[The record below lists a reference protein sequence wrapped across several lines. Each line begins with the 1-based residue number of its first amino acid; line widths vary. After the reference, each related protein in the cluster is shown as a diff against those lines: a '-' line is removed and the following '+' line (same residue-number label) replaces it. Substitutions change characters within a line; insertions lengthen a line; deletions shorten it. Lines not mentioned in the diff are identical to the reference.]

1 MQPSYIYHSNL
12 FNSTYFERVLSDEA
26 FPRKRELSLDGHDR
40 LEKLIGLWLSVRPL
54 FVKDLPESKY
64 KDIPCVGL
72 PASLEMNSR
81 TNEDDVENRL
91 VLPVYEEVLGFECQ
105 KQQSMELT
113 GLSNEI
119 QKRTKKPDLV
129 IFPDKQKKRAALNL
143 VDEHKK
149 AVCAISFC
157 SDADFIVD
165 AKKFSKG
172 IGADE
177 ESGIPK
183 EGSAAQDIEQVS
195 RYLQGCGKKWGV
207 LTNGRCWRLMRAG
220 APRDHLRFDL
230 VLFLEHIIS
239 RENLSES
246 SKIQNQMIRDEDLAV
261 FNLFWY
267 FFGLPAV
274 SGGYLDLL
282 LSESEANTRRVKDI
296 LRENAH
302 IAVQEIAQGFLR
314 HPENGYPEKPGQA
327 QLDHLR
333 EISLVFLYRLLFVL
347 KAEAQGL
354 LKLKDDKGA
363 PTLYAKF
370 LATKAV
376 FELIHKCSASDR
388 TQISNGFNLLKS
400 LFDAVNTGS
409 TQYDVPAYNGGLFD
423 PENYAELDKMKL
435 TDDAVYAVLNRLIY
449 LDEAEPV
456 PYADLDVRDF
466 GDIYEGLL
474 EQRLVLEKVGQSHT
488 LSLRNKKGERKASGS
503 YFTPDSLVDH
513 VVRATIQ
520 PLLDECG
527 NDPEKILALKVLDP
541 SMGSGHFLVKTVDV
555 MAWHL
560 TLTCKPLDKTVLD
573 DNGPE
578 EYTYWKHKVVENCI
592 YGIDFNPMAVELAK
606 VALWLHTASYGH
618 PLSFIDNHLKCGN
631 SLVGASLSCIA
642 RPSLKSKTTKEA
654 SAWVVLKNE
663 DAKDVPAGK
672 TKNKSA
678 PKGNQQILLPFPID
692 TSLFSGILES
702 VNNIL
707 RSSSRTPSDVKAK
720 RTQYLNDVNV
730 RLKAHRILCDLWC
743 AQWFIPEP
751 DDESVA
757 VYESARGLYAR
768 VKQICGI
775 TDHDQRSEALN
786 EVLLHPFLK
795 RVIAARKEGYGPKPM
810 RFFHW
815 QLEFPEAA
823 FTEQG
828 ILKKDHF
835 GFDAIVGNPPWD
847 KIKPAKRDFYGPFND
862 DVANRQGPSL
872 DALIRDMEDEQP
884 ELAEGWRA
892 YETMTK
898 QLTWFLGN
906 AGIYKHQT
914 AFVEG
919 KKTGG
924 DPDLFKFFVERSWQG
939 VAEKGRIGLVLPAT
953 IWQAQGCTGLRRLL
967 FEKASVESLYTF
979 ENYRKWAFDIH
990 SSFKFTTLEF
1000 SRKKPKEGHSFPAAF
1015 MLRDTRVLEGKMQDR
1030 VLSLNLDFI
1039 ASISPESLAL
1049 IDNRSDMEVRLIE
1062 RLHQNFPALGSEDSG
1077 WNITYRREL
1086 DMTNDA
1092 WLFKTREWMASRGFT
1107 RLRPEKNKEGQW
1119 VQKKYPDSRT
1129 VILPDDLPQGGEYWV
1144 SANESWYRA
1153 RGYAERKQH
1162 FNGKERTVFYHP
1174 DDNAK
1179 KDRKTNDPDRILP
1192 GEIYFPLYEG
1202 RMVHIFDH
1210 SQKAYVSGE
1219 GRKAIWQEQG
1229 MEQRAITPRVF
1240 VCKVDAEKEADV
1252 RIGFCDVTGATNERS
1267 ILSAIIS
1274 SCVLAGNTV
1283 ATLEGLTVKEN
1294 LILLS
1299 VFTSFC
1305 ADYLIRQ
1312 RVSQHLNWT
1321 YVSNL
1326 VVPNCKD
1333 IEEDTRNDLAHKAAI
1348 LSCTTPELAEV
1359 WNAVHP
1365 EEAWT
1370 YESAER
1376 DLWKR
1381 AELRA
1386 EIDAIV
1392 AELYGLSVEEYA
1404 MVLTGFP
1411 LLDRDQPALPG
1422 DAFLTEGDEKSK
1434 KGVEGES
1441 WFERDWGI
1449 FEIKPRSFITRDF
1462 ALLTYMKRKA
1472 YPLPQ
1477 DLGAWFRDKV
1487 GLDPEGPLSRFMIG
1501 AVVDLEERVATAKEK
1516 GAIPY
1521 VPTSRG

>member
-1 MQPSYIYHSNL
+1 
-12 FNSTYFERVLSDEA
+12 
-26 FPRKRELSLDGHDR
+26 
-40 LEKLIGLWLSVRPL
+40 
-54 FVKDLPESKY
+54 
-64 KDIPCVGL
+64 
-72 PASLEMNSR
+72 
-81 TNEDDVENRL
+81 
-91 VLPVYEEVLGFECQ
+91 
-105 KQQSMELT
+105 
-113 GLSNEI
+113 
-119 QKRTKKPDLV
+119 
-129 IFPDKQKKRAALNL
+129 
-143 VDEHKK
+143 
-149 AVCAISFC
+149 
-157 SDADFIVD
+157 
-165 AKKFSKG
+165 
-172 IGADE
+172 
-177 ESGIPK
+177 
-183 EGSAAQDIEQVS
+183 
-195 RYLQGCGKKWGV
+195 
-207 LTNGRCWRLMRAG
+207 
-220 APRDHLRFDL
+220 
-230 VLFLEHIIS
+230 
-239 RENLSES
+239 
-246 SKIQNQMIRDEDLAV
+246 
-261 FNLFWY
+261 
-267 FFGLPAV
+267 
-274 SGGYLDLL
+274 
-282 LSESEANTRRVKDI
+282 
-296 LRENAH
+296 
-302 IAVQEIAQGFLR
+302 
-314 HPENGYPEKPGQA
+314 
-327 QLDHLR
+327 
-333 EISLVFLYRLLFVL
+333 
-347 KAEAQGL
+347 
-354 LKLKDDKGA
+354 
-363 PTLYAKF
+363 
-370 LATKAV
+370 
-376 FELIHKCSASDR
+376 
-388 TQISNGFNLLKS
+388 
-400 LFDAVNTGS
+400 
-409 TQYDVPAYNGGLFD
+409 
-423 PENYAELDKMKL
+423 
-435 TDDAVYAVLNRLIY
+435 
-449 LDEAEPV
+449 
-456 PYADLDVRDF
+456 
-466 GDIYEGLL
+466 
-474 EQRLVLEKVGQSHT
+474 
-488 LSLRNKKGERKASGS
+488 
-503 YFTPDSLVDH
+503 
-513 VVRATIQ
+513 
-520 PLLDECG
+520 
-527 NDPEKILALKVLDP
+527 
-541 SMGSGHFLVKTVDV
+541 
-555 MAWHL
+555 
-560 TLTCKPLDKTVLD
+560 
-573 DNGPE
+573 
-578 EYTYWKHKVVENCI
+578 
-592 YGIDFNPMAVELAK
+592 
-606 VALWLHTASYGH
+606 
-618 PLSFIDNHLKCGN
+618 
-631 SLVGASLSCIA
+631 
-642 RPSLKSKTTKEA
+642 
-654 SAWVVLKNE
+654 
-663 DAKDVPAGK
+663 
-672 TKNKSA
+672 
-678 PKGNQQILLPFPID
+678 
-692 TSLFSGILES
+692 
-702 VNNIL
+702 
-707 RSSSRTPSDVKAK
+707 
-720 RTQYLNDVNV
+720 
-730 RLKAHRILCDLWC
+730 
-743 AQWFIPEP
+743 
-751 DDESVA
+751 
-757 VYESARGLYAR
+757 
-768 VKQICGI
+768 
-775 TDHDQRSEALN
+775 
-786 EVLLHPFLK
+786 
-795 RVIAARKEGYGPKPM
+795 
-810 RFFHW
+810 
-815 QLEFPEAA
+815 
-823 FTEQG
+823 
-828 ILKKDHF
+828 
-835 GFDAIVGNPPWD
+835 
-847 KIKPAKRDFYGPFND
+847 
-862 DVANRQGPSL
+862 
-872 DALIRDMEDEQP
+872 
-884 ELAEGWRA
+884 
-892 YETMTK
+892 
-898 QLTWFLGN
+898 
-906 AGIYKHQT
+906 
-914 AFVEG
+914 
-919 KKTGG
+919 
-924 DPDLFKFFVERSWQG
+924 
-939 VAEKGRIGLVLPAT
+939 
-953 IWQAQGCTGLRRLL
+953 
-967 FEKASVESLYTF
+967 
-979 ENYRKWAFDIH
+979 
-990 SSFKFTTLEF
+990 LEF